1 MLVDLHSQNT
11 HTKEKRTEQKGVR
24 ENHSHIELAAVAF
37 APSPKTKVKTVF
49 KGALGLSG
57 ALEYRSV
64 TIRLI

>member
-11 HTKEKRTEQKGVR
+11 HTKKKTEQKGVR

-57 ALEYRSV
+57 DLEYRSV